1 MKIEIPADIAAADQL
16 GHVFFIGIGGA
27 GLSAIARLMH
37 ESGITVSG
45 SDAAESKVVA
55 SLRGEGMTCFVGH
68 DASHLAGVD
77 TVIAS
82 TAVRADN
89 PEIVEALRLGLRLWP
104 RSAGLQSV
112 LMGHRT
118 IAVAGTHGKTTTT
131 AMLASALRMVGASPS
146 FAIGAEVEGLGTNAR
161 LGRGDLFIAEADE
174 SDGAFLVYTPAGAI
188 ITNVDADHLDNYGTV
203 AAYDAAFAEFVTHV
217 DDFVVLCADD
227 PGAAALAEG
236 ARARGLQ
243 VILAG
248 FGDDA
253 GLRGSDLTINGSHTG
268 FTVSQDH
275 KELGRVELQVPGK
288 HYAQDALLA
297 LGAGL
302 VLGFNFAD
310 LARGLGQ
317 HRGAR
322 RRMEFLGNAGG
333 VRVYDSYAHH
343 PTEIRGDIAAARGIA
358 GDSRLVVVFQPHLV
372 SRTRTYG
379 EAMGAELSAA
389 DLVVVA
395 DIYLAREDPDPAVT
409 TRLIIDAVSG
419 PPVVDGGPVAELDG
433 VVFPFL
439 EPGDVL
445 LTLGA
450 GDITAVGPRVL
461 KRLAVGE
468 HVIDEYVTDEYVTD
482 E

>member
-1 MKIEIPADIAAADQL
+1 MKINVPAVISPANEL
-16 GHVFFIGIGGA
+16 GHVFFVGIGGA

-45 SDAAESKVVA
+45 SDAADTKVVA
-55 SLRGEGMTCFVGH
+55 SLRAEGMTCFVGH

-82 TAVRADN
+82 TAVREDN

-112 LMGHRT
+112 LTGHRT

-131 AMLASALRMVGASPS
+131 AMLASALKMAGASPS
-146 FAIGAEVEGLGTNAR
+146 FAIGAEVQGLGTNAR
-161 LGRGDLFIAEADE
+161 LGRGEFFIAEADE

-188 ITNVDADHLDNYGTV
+188 VTNVDADHLDNYGTV
-203 AAYDAAFAEFVTHV
+203 EAYDAAFAEFVTHV
-217 DDFVVLCADD
+217 DEFLVLCADD
-227 PGAAALAEG
+227 PGAAALAED
-236 ARARGLQ
+236 ARARGLH

-248 FGDDA
+248 FGDNA
-253 GLRGSDLTINGSHTG
+253 GLRGIDLTINGSHTS
-268 FTVSQDH
+268 FTVMQH
-275 KELGRVELQVPGK
+275 RKELGRVELQVPGK

-302 VLGFNFAD
+302 SAGFDFD
-310 LARGLGQ
+310 PLAAGLGEHQ
-317 HRGAR
+317 GAR
-322 RRMEFLGNAGG
+322 RRMEFLGNAAG

-358 GDSRLVVVFQPHLV
+358 GDSRLVVAFQPHLV
-372 SRTRTYG
+372 SRTRIYG
-379 EAMGAELSAA
+379 QAMGAELSAA

-409 TRLIIDAVSG
+409 TRLIIDSVSG
-419 PPVVDGGPVAELDG
+419 PRAVDGGPVGGLD
-433 VVFPFL
+433 VVLFPLL

-450 GDITAVGPRVL
+450 GDITTVGPKVL
-461 KRLAVGE
+461 TRLAAGKYGADGYGA
-468 HVIDEYVTDEYVTD
+468 HEYGADD
-482 E
+482 